1 MKQFEL
7 PKIFFGSYQLNDYL
21 KIHSVLSK
29 CVDLNVRAFDMAPGY
44 QTEELIGSF
53 LKDIY
58 IEKKLS
64 REDFFLTTKVDNIHI
79 VRGNIEEVL
88 DNSLKK
94 VGVDYFDLLLMHW
107 PYPNKYMEAWEVM
120 ENLKSKGK
128 CKHIGICNA
137 RVRHLKPMLER
148 GMVPEVLQT
157 EIHPFR
163 VAEDL
168 VAFCHLHEIAVQAYS
183 PLCRMI
189 PPIRN
194 SRELIALSLKYN
206 KTVSQIMLRWH
217 IDRFICPVTMSSKPE
232 RVMENVDIFDFSL
245 TKEEIDLI
253 NSLDCDYH
261 NFPESVSCPGY

>member
-94 VGVDYFDLLLMHW
+94 VGVD
-107 PYPNKYMEAWEVM
+107 
-120 ENLKSKGK
+120 
-128 CKHIGICNA
+128 
-137 RVRHLKPMLER
+137 
-148 GMVPEVLQT
+148 
-157 EIHPFR
+157 
-163 VAEDL
+163 
-168 VAFCHLHEIAVQAYS
+168 
-183 PLCRMI
+183 
-189 PPIRN
+189 
-194 SRELIALSLKYN
+194 
-206 KTVSQIMLRWH
+206 
-217 IDRFICPVTMSSKPE
+217 
-232 RVMENVDIFDFSL
+232 
-245 TKEEIDLI
+245 
-253 NSLDCDYH
+253 
-261 NFPESVSCPGY
+261 

>member
-120 ENLKSKGK
+120 ESLKSKGNAS
-128 CKHIGICNA
+128 ILVYAMLVFGI
-137 RVRHLKPMLER
+137 
-148 GMVPEVLQT
+148 
-157 EIHPFR
+157 
-163 VAEDL
+163 
-168 VAFCHLHEIAVQAYS
+168 
-183 PLCRMI
+183 
-189 PPIRN
+189 
-194 SRELIALSLKYN
+194 
-206 KTVSQIMLRWH
+206 
-217 IDRFICPVTMSSKPE
+217 
-232 RVMENVDIFDFSL
+232 
-245 TKEEIDLI
+245 
-253 NSLDCDYH
+253 
-261 NFPESVSCPGY
+261 